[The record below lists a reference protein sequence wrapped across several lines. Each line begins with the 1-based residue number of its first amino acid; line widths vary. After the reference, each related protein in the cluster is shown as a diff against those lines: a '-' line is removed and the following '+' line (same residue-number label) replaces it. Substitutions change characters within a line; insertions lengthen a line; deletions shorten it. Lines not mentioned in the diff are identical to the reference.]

1 MSDSKPALPQ
11 FEDSHMTNGTSVEG
25 SAQLSKDIVSN
36 HDQTDNKP
44 YNFDFAAM
52 SGTQEHGV
60 LREYPVF
67 GSAPTYDYHGNNYNM
82 TGDNNYN
89 MTDHGMTG
97 DYNHGMTGNNDHHM
111 TGETNHDMIGDNM
124 VQNNHFSGDFQET
137 MDSKT
142 PGYPSYD
149 TETGGYFSSDVHD
162 SSSAQVGHEFQPS
175 HGAQTPFAP
184 HTHTYEAKTP
194 FVAAVPDSSPRLAG
208 NTEDMAELSLDVGA
222 SGAQPS
228 ADLFFGPQ
236 SAADPLSVAQ
246 PSANYP
252 GLQSSEDF
260 STAQPVDDTSA
271 LQPPDDMS
279 AVQPS
284 DDVSRPQESL
294 NFYPGPSPMDETF
307 PFSEPSS
314 PVIQPVSTKKTPTP
328 RKAKTMAMTAI
339 AGKEDSEDETRSL
352 LASRGK
358 GKGKAAAPVDVEQDD
373 QDDDLETPATGS
385 SSKGKGR
392 KGAAA
397 SKTSTNTPT
406 KRSRAAAAKKATK
419 AAAAGLNTMGHQR
432 VRQVRP
438 FFHLTHGLMLT
449 CTKGSQ
455 EWHCPDQAHPS
466 LV

>member
-1 MSDSKPALPQ
+1 MSDSKPTVPQ
-11 FEDSHMTNGTSVEG
+11 VEDFQMTDGTNTEG
-25 SAQLSKDIVSN
+25 SAQHLKDIVSN

-60 LREYPVF
+60 LPEYSLF
-67 GSAPTYDYHGNNYNM
+67 GSGPTYDYHGNNYNM

-89 MTDHGMTG
+89 MTD
-97 DYNHGMTGNNDHHM
+97 
-111 TGETNHDMIGDNM
+111 ETNHDMICDNM
-124 VQNNHFSGDFQET
+124 VRNNHFSGDFQET

-142 PGYPSYD
+142 SGYPSYD
-149 TETGGYFSSDVHD
+149 TETGGYFSSDVFD
-162 SSSAQVGHEFQPS
+162 STSAQVGHEFQPS

-184 HTHTYEAKTP
+184 HTNTYEAKTP

-228 ADLFFGPQ
+228 ADLFFSPQ

-246 PSANYP
+246 PSADLFFGAQPSANYP
-252 GLQSSEDF
+252 GLQSSVDF
-260 STAQPVDDTSA
+260 SPAQPVDDTSA
-271 LQPPDDMS
+271 L
-279 AVQPS
+279 QPS

-294 NFYPGPSPMDETF
+294 HFYPAPSPMDETF
-307 PFSEPSS
+307 PISEPSS
-314 PVIQPVSTKKTPTP
+314 PTIQLVSTKRAPTP

-339 AGKEDSEDETRSL
+339 AGKDDSEDETRSL
-352 LASRGK
+352 LTSRGK
-358 GKGKAAAPVDVEQDD
+358 GKGKAAAAADVEQDD
-373 QDDDLETPATGS
+373 QDDDVETPATGS

-419 AAAAGLNTMGHQR
+419 AAAADLNTMGHQR
-432 VRQVRP
+432 VRQVNP
-438 FFHLTHGLMLT
+438 FIRLTHDSMLT

-455 EWHCPDQAHPS
+455 EWHCPD
-466 LV
+466 